1 MFVCGVYVYA
11 VCVHAPMQGC
21 AHVHVPRMLRWE
33 SPLPLHVL
41 WGSSSGPLGST
52 ASALYSLICAVG
64 FDNFSFL
71 KDPMTKK
78 VKKPWSA
85 AAQDSSI
92 IELTGNV
99 SETLELQG
107 FMGLRPQKP
116 SLGIWLAFMATG
128 GSVHPVQPPLL
139 RVQTGDHLLRVL
151 LVQQK
156 KSSVKRRKMKRSKEI
171 PQ

>member
-1 MFVCGVYVYA
+1 MCVCCVCARPPARVCTCTCSTDAEVGVSPSTTCIVGI
-11 VCVHAPMQGC
+11 Q
-21 AHVHVPRMLRWE
+21 LR
-33 SPLPLHVL
+33 
-41 WGSSSGPLGST
+41 ST
-52 ASALYSLICAVG
+52 GLNCKCPYSLTCAVG

-78 VKKPWSA
+78 VQKPWSA

-116 SLGIWLAFMATG
+116 NLGIWLAFMATG